1 MMRLWK
7 CLKEMMINMNYL
19 IDTHIAIFAMA
30 NQNELAK
37 KFTNELANLNNR
49 VFVSIASIWEVVI
62 KSNKH
67 PDKIPINEKQFIRY
81 CEEMEFEFLPIK
93 IKHITNI
100 RNLKLKNKNIIHK
113 DPFDRL
119 LISQSQSE
127 NLIFCTRDTVLLNY
141 DVTNIKIV

>member
-1 MMRLWK
+1 
-7 CLKEMMINMNYL
+7 MNYL
-19 IDTHIAIFAMA
+19 IDTHIAIFAMSNHNGLA
-30 NQNELAK
+30 KDFINEL
-37 KFTNELANLNNR
+37 TNLNNK
-49 VFVSIASIWEVVI
+49 VFVSIASIWEVAI

-93 IKHITNI
+93 IKHIVNV
-100 RNLKLKNKNIIHK
+100 RNLKPKNENMLHK